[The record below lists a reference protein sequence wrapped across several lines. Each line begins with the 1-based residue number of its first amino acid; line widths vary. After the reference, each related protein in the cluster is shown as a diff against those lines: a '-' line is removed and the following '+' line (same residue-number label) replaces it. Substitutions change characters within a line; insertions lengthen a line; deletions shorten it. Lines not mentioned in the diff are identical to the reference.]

1 MEVGE
6 GRPYKTADFFFFGP
20 VWFKKVLNQ
29 VLVSNTFIV
38 IVTPMGNF
46 GEMIQM
52 D

>member
-6 GRPYKTADFFFFGP
+6 GRPYKTADFFFSARFGLKRFLTRC
-20 VWFKKVLNQ
+20 WFQIHSL
-29 VLVSNTFIV
+29 LLS
-38 IVTPMGNF
+38 PLF